1 MKSPRPWPQAVELDE
16 VDGFP
21 RLRLCGECGGPAA
34 GQLRQRLDGLIAAGR
49 LQILLDT
56 REIAYLDPSC
66 HAILA
71 DAIDRI
77 RAAGGAFVI
86 VDQSSPVERILKLLN
101 LEAQSQVVPTT
112 SQAIGYL
119 RWCH

>member
-1 MKSPRPWPQAVELDE
+1 VEQDE
-16 VDGFP
+16 VDGYP
-21 RLRLCGECGGPAA
+21 RLRLCGECGSTTA
-34 GQLRQRLDGLIAAGR
+34 GQLQQRLNGLIDAGR

-56 REIAYLDPSC
+56 REISYLDPTC

-86 VDQSSPVERILKLLN
+86 VDQSPPVERILKLLN

-112 SQAIGYL
+112 SQATTYL

>member
-1 MKSPRPWPQAVELDE
+1 MKSPRPRPSAVELDE
-16 VDGFP
+16 VDGYP
-21 RLRLCGECGGPAA
+21 RLRLCGECGSTTA
-34 GQLRQRLDGLIAAGR
+34 GQLQQRLNGLIEGGR

-56 REIAYLDPSC
+56 RDISYLDPTC

-86 VDQSSPVERILKLLN
+86 VDQSPPVERILKLLN

-112 SQAIGYL
+112 SQATTYL

>member
-1 MKSPRPWPQAVELDE
+1 VELDE

-21 RLRLCGECGGPAA
+21 RLRLCGECESSAA
-34 GQLRQRLDGLIAAGR
+34 GQLQNRLNTLIEAGR

-56 REIAYLDPSC
+56 RDISYLDPTC

-77 RAAGGAFVI
+77 REAGGSFVI
-86 VDQSSPVERILKLLN
+86 VDQSPPVERILKLLN

-112 SQAIGYL
+112 SQATSYL